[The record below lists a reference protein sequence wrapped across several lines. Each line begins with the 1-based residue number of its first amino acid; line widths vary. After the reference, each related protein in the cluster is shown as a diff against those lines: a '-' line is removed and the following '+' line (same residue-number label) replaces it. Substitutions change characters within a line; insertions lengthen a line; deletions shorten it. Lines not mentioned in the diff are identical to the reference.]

1 MRRFIVKK
9 GMLAGNCVS
18 GDLRLS
24 TVDEVQLPAAWWLL
38 PSVLGGAAIWSMI
51 ISSLLG

>member
-1 MRRFIVKK
+1 MRGFMVKK
-9 GMLAGNCVS
+9 GVLVGNGIS

-24 TVDEVQLPAAWWLL
+24 TVDDVQLPAAWWLL

-51 ISSLLG
+51 LSSLIG